1 MSNWETLAV
10 RARFHAQLDDLR
22 IELSGMGDFV
32 AQALHQATQA
42 LLAGD
47 GALAGRVV
55 ESDPELDAMA
65 ARVETHCFDIVA
77 RQQPVASDLR
87 AIIGALRISAS
98 FERMGDLAEHIA
110 KQALLRA
117 PARGI
122 PEELTPIFA
131 DMSQLGELIVAR
143 AIACIRTFDID
154 AVANVEAL
162 DSQVDALHKQVFVE
176 LADPSWEHD
185 AATTADVTL
194 LSRFYER
201 YADHAVSVTRR
212 VVNMVTGEAY
222 TDVTLD

>member
-1 MSNWETLAV
+1 M

-42 LLAGD
+42 LLSGD
-47 GALAGRVV
+47 GALAAGVV

-65 ARVETHCFDIVA
+65 ARIETHCFDIVA

-117 PARGI
+117 PDPGI
-122 PEELTPIFA
+122 PEDLTPIFA
-131 DMSQLGELIVAR
+131 DMSRFGELIVAR

-154 AVANVEAL
+154 AVADVEML
-162 DSQVDALHKQVFVE
+162 DSQVDALHKQVFEE
-176 LADPSWEHD
+176 LADPEWEHD

-212 VVNMVTGEAY
+212 VVTMVTGEAY
-222 TDVTLD
+222 TDVILD